1 MTMIDPYD
9 YSIAVRRGEFEGEI
23 CFEASVKELPDITEY
38 ADSFE
43 EAYALAIDSIETT
56 MEIFAEKGRDMPVPN
71 IPANDYS
78 GRVTLR
84 LPKSLHRSLSDM
96 SHEEGVSL
104 NLYLCNVLSYYS
116 GFATAV
122 EAQPASQSWSPI
134 EKPIKQEKSRPTYL
148 RVVREEN
155 SLRKEVTWQKTA

>member
-9 YSIAVRRGEFEGEI
+9 YSISVRRGEFEGEI
-23 CFEASVKELPDITEY
+23 CFEANVKELPDITEY

-43 EAYALAIDSIETT
+43 EAYALVIDSIETT

-84 LPKSLHRSLSDM
+84 LPKSLHRSLSDIAN
-96 SHEEGVSL
+96 EESVSL
-104 NLYLCNVLSYYS
+104 NSYLCNILSYYS

-122 EAQPASQSWSPI
+122 ETKPASLSWSPI
-134 EKPIKQEKSRPTYL
+134 EKTIQQEKPKRHL
-148 RVVREEN
+148 KIVREES
-155 SLRKEVTWQKTA
+155 SLRKEVKWQKTA